1 MFMLNPMFS
10 NKINTRTKVIGSF
23 VFLLLVAG
31 FIVDYSDMGNDE
43 LTGAAVTDVDDEEG
57 LSYSSWSILIA
68 VGTLAVIGIM
78 LSFVMWKRQL

>member
-57 LSYSSWSILIA
+57 FEISS
-68 VGTLAVIGIM
+68 
-78 LSFVMWKRQL
+78 RC